1 LEETLKEFIYHKP
14 QTIEEVNQTLKQYKG
29 KGKILA
35 GGTDLL
41 GQIKDEILPAYP
53 ECVISI
59 KDISGLEYIKEN
71 GGILRIGALTKL
83 QDIADDT
90 KVKKDY
96 TALAEAASLAASPH
110 IREMGTIAGNLCQ
123 SPRCWYYWFPKNRFN
138 CIRKGGKICN
148 ALMGENRYHSIFG
161 PVRIDLTPC
170 STACPSNVNIPDYM
184 SKIRD
189 NDIAGAAGI
198 LMENNPFPAITGRV
212 CPHFCEQEC
221 NRNEFEGS
229 VSIKAVERFI
239 GDFVLDNADK
249 FIKAAEADTG
259 KSVAV
264 IGAGPA
270 GLSAAYYLRKMGHIV
285 TVYDRMQEPGGML
298 RYCIPPYRLPKDI
311 VRKYVKAMEKEGVV
325 FKCGV
330 NIGKDIDLD
339 KIRHSYDSIFLGCGA
354 WKQGNL
360 NLPNEDL
367 LLSGLDFLNGVMQ
380 GKKEIGRKVVVVG
393 GGNVAIDA
401 ATVSARLGAR
411 EVTAVSLESRDEM
424 PAFEAEIKT
433 AVELG
438 VKLMPSWGS
447 NKIMA
452 SKGKI
457 IGIELIKCIS
467 VFDKDGRFAPVYD
480 ETVKKTVEADQII
493 LAIGQKADMDFLGAK
508 PSVGVASNLI
518 TVDDTQATNVAGVFA
533 GGDITTGP
541 ASVIG
546 AIAAGRKAANAIDLY
561 LKEGKEAKAN
571 QKALRANELLK
582 FDSACLGRMEREKEN
597 KLAAEERKKSI
608 DLEDFSTLQ
617 KSAVKME
624 ADRCFNCGCVAV
636 SPSDIAPALIAL
648 EAKVKTTR
656 RVIEAEKLFA
666 AGVEKTTV
674 LNDDEIILEFQIPK
688 PDANTKSKFMK
699 FALRKSIDFPVVNCA
714 SQLEILEGLVSK
726 ARICLNA
733 VYAVPYRAIT
743 AEESIV
749 GKPVNELNAEAAA
762 DKAIEA
768 ICTLSENRYKA
779 QIARTLVKRT
789 ILFSNNKKY

>member
-1 LEETLKEFIYHKP
+1 MKEFIFKKP
-14 QTIEEVNQTLKQYKG
+14 QKIEEVSQALKQYNG

-53 ECVISI
+53 EGVISI

-71 GGILRIGALTKL
+71 GDILRIGALTKL
-83 QDIADDT
+83 QDIAEDT
-90 KVKKDY
+90 TVKKVY
-96 TALAEAASLAASPH
+96 TALAEAAGSAASPH
-110 IREMGTIAGNLCQ
+110 IREMGTIAGNICQ

-161 PVRIDLTPC
+161 PVRIALTPC

-229 VSIKAVERFI
+229 VYIKAVERFI
-239 GDFVLDNADK
+239 GDFVLDNIDK
-249 FIKAAEADTG
+249 FIKAAGSDTG

-270 GLSAAYYLRKMGHIV
+270 GLSAAYYLRKMGHKV

-311 VRKYVKAMEKEGVV
+311 VRKYVKAMEKGGVG
-325 FKCGV
+325 FECGV
-330 NIGKDIDLD
+330 DIGKDIDLQ
-339 KIRHSYDSIFLGCGA
+339 KIRESYDSIFLGCGA
-354 WKQGNL
+354 WKQGKL

-367 LLSGLDFLNGVMQ
+367 LLSGLEFLNGVML
-380 GKKEIGRKVVVVG
+380 GKKEIGRNVVVIG

-401 ATVSARLGAR
+401 ATVSARLGAQ

-433 AVELG
+433 AEEIG
-438 VKLMPSWGS
+438 VKLMPSWGPH
-447 NKIMA
+447 NIMVD
-452 SKGKI
+452 KGKI
-457 IGIELIKCIS
+457 IGIELIKCTS
-467 VFDKDGRFAPVYD
+467 VFDKGGRFAPVYD
-480 ETVKKTVEADQII
+480 ETAKKTVEADQII
-493 LAIGQKADMDFLGAK
+493 LAIGQRADMDFLGAK
-508 PSVGVASNLI
+508 TSVGVASNLI

-561 LKEGKEAKAN
+561 LRGKKAKAN
-571 QKALRANELLK
+571 QRAVRATEPLK
-582 FDSACLGRMEREKEN
+582 FDNACLGRMEREEES
-597 KLAAEERKKSI
+597 KLPAEERKKGI
-608 DLEDFSTLQ
+608 EVEDLVTLE
-617 KSAVKME
+617 KSAVKTE
-624 ADRCFNCGCVAV
+624 ANRCFNCGCVAV
-636 SPSDIAPALIAL
+636 SPSDIAPSLIAL
-648 EAKVKTTR
+648 EAKVKTNR
-656 RVIEAEKLFA
+656 RVIEIEKLFA

-674 LNDDEIILEFQIPK
+674 LDDDEIILEIQIPK
-688 PDANTKSKFMK
+688 PDANTKSKFIK

-743 AEESIV
+743 AEESLV
-749 GKPVNELNAEAAA
+749 GKPVTESNAEAAA

-768 ICTLSENRYKA
+768 IYTLSENRYKA

-789 ILFSNNKKY
+789 ILLSNNKK